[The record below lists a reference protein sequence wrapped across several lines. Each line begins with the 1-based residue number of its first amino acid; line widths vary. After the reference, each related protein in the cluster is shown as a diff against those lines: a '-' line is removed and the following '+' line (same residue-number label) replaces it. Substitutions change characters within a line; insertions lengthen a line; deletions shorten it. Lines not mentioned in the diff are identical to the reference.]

1 MPKKSLSLSLNK
13 LVAAIH
19 GTGNESTHDTVSAP
33 SEFKEKQSIIRIP
46 GRRGR
51 PPRGA
56 SFVASSS
63 RRTLESQKQTST
75 PTEPSS
81 ESASRATADDS
92 SKSNESFLDADAEE
106 HSTGST
112 PKNSEPAFK
121 EHDSDSEEDST
132 TLFELQSA
140 SARYSSTGPQRSSNA
155 TTTNPQIES
164 LPPLVLP
171 PSASDLPL
179 DNSLLLDALSIY
191 EVLRRFGQ
199 RLRLSP
205 FRFECLCTALSN
217 ADNSVLLSEIHLAL
231 LRALLRELDA
241 AQIWL
246 SPADLKDSV
255 NLSFALADPLDYST
269 LLRALLEADPKNDEF
284 RPAIDVFASNP
295 NYPFAS
301 AGERVRVLKALTESF
316 LNSDAVRTELNAD
329 RDPHSI
335 YDDHCRSCH
344 KYVCFRCVPIA
355 DYIRVHTI
363 MFKTSWHQ

>member
-19 GTGNESTHDTVSAP
+19 GTGNESTHDTISAP

-63 RRTLESQKQTST
+63 RRTLESQKQTNT

-140 SARYSSTGPQRSSNA
+140 SARYSSTGQQRSSNA
-155 TTTNPQIES
+155 ATNPQIEF

-205 FRFECLCTALSN
+205 FRFECLCAALSS

-269 LLRALLEADPKNDEF
+269 LLRSLLEADPKNDEF

-344 KYVCFRCVPIA
+344 KYVCFRLPIVL
-355 DYIRVHTI
+355 RVHNI